1 VIPLRKTLSL
11 VCLLACVACLVAG
24 YALVGQWITLAAIL
38 LTFPV
43 WLLARRWPSTWLP
56 STALV
61 ISIGLAAAGLM
72 AGASPLLMILSATFA
87 LASWDQVL
95 LDHTLTDRS
104 SSAKTIVLFENRH
117 YRSLAV
123 ALGLGLLIAVT
134 GRMIRFQIPLGVMII
149 LVIVVLFSLDR
160 IWRTLVD

>member
-1 VIPLRKTLSL
+1 MPLRKTLSL
-11 VCLLACVACLVAG
+11 VCPLACAACLVVG
-24 YALVGQWITLAAIL
+24 YALVGQWIAPTAIL
-38 LTFPV
+38 LTFLL
-43 WLLARRWPSTWLP
+43 WLFSCRWPSTWLP

-61 ISIGLAAAGLM
+61 ISVGLAAAGLM
-72 AGASPLLMILSATFA
+72 AGASPLLMILGATFA

-117 YRSLAV
+117 NQGLAL
-123 ALGLGLLIAVT
+123 ALGLGLLIDVT
-134 GRMIRFQIPLGVMII
+134 GRMIRFQLPLGVMII
-149 LVIVVLFSLDR
+149 LVILVLFSLDR

>member
-1 VIPLRKTLSL
+1 MPLRKTLSL
-11 VCLLACVACLVAG
+11 VCSLVCAACLAAG
-24 YALVGQWITLAAIL
+24 YAMVGQWIALVAIL
-38 LTFPV
+38 LVFLA
-43 WLLARRWPSTWLP
+43 WLLARKWPSTWLP

-61 ISIGLAAAGLM
+61 ISVGLAATGLF
-72 AGASPLLMILSATFA
+72 AGAPPLLMILSATFA

-117 YRSLAV
+117 DQSLAV
-123 ALGLGLLIAVT
+123 ALGLSLLIAVT

-149 LVIVVLFSLDR
+149 LVILVLFSLDR
-160 IWRTLVD
+160 IWRALVD